1 MAFPGL
7 RVATAGTPAGAYSV
21 LRAAIQH
28 PDPVLFFEH
37 KGLYA
42 RKGEVE
48 RGDAAIAEIGRA
60 AVVREGADVTIV
72 ATLLMLDRALQ
83 AAEALAAEGIDAEV
97 VDLRW
102 LRPLDVPCVTESVR
116 KTGRLVIAEEQ
127 VHAGGWGATLLSRL
141 LRDGVPFAATP
152 SVVGL
157 PDDLLV
163 PYSPPLEDA
172 IIPDAERIADA
183 VRALPR

>member
-1 MAFPGL
+1 
-7 RVATAGTPAGAYSV
+7 
-21 LRAAIQH
+21 
-28 PDPVLFFEH
+28 
-37 KGLYA
+37 
-42 RKGEVE
+42 
-48 RGDAAIAEIGRA
+48 
-60 AVVREGADVTIV
+60 
-72 ATLLMLDRALQ
+72 
-83 AAEALAAEGIDAEV
+83 
-97 VDLRW
+97 
-102 LRPLDVPCVTESVR
+102 VTESVR